1 MNFNHILKRN
11 FHRFF
16 LPFLFF
22 PFFVGL
28 SLPPRVY
35 GQDNN
40 GNPTF
45 FTGQPP
51 VFVGVHTPD
60 PTITLPNAHYYFTI
74 HLPNNSVESIGQLT
88 IQQQQSPEMIP
99 LNVKNTYAFIGTQ
112 GNVGKPLTIQTTQ
125 NPQTQGVNVTFNPP
139 VPPGTTFTV
148 RLEAVRN
155 PSMDTTYLYNVS
167 VFPAGINPTAFP
179 IGVGRLSFYRLF

>member
-1 MNFNHILKRN
+1 MNFNHTLKRN
-11 FHRFF
+11 FHKFF
-16 LPFLFF
+16 FPLLFF
-22 PFFVGL
+22 PLLVL

-35 GQDNN
+35 GQDN

-51 VFVGVHTPD
+51 IFVGAQTPD
-60 PTITLPNAHYYFTI
+60 STINWPNAHYYFTF
-74 HLPNNSVESIGQLT
+74 HLPNNSVESIGQVM
-88 IQQQQSPEMIP
+88 IQQQESVEIIP
-99 LNVKNTYAFIGTQ
+99 INLSSTYAFIGTQ
-112 GNVGKPLTIQTTQ
+112 GNVGKPLTIQATQ
-125 NPQTQGVNVTFNPP
+125 NPQTQAVNVTFNPP

-155 PSMDTTYLYNVS
+155 PSMDSIYLYNVT
-167 VFPAGINPTAFP
+167 VFPSGMNPTAFP